1 MLTLKHL
8 ALIAAL
14 ALPAT
19 PAKADTETCVLLGQ
33 LAEQVMLNRQAGVP
47 LSASLGVVPDEDT
60 AYAALLRSITLSAYD
75 TPRWHTPSMQRRAAE
90 DHRDMAEQACFR
102 AAQNG

>member
-1 MLTLKHL
+1 MPTLKHI

-14 ALPAT
+14 ALPT
-19 PAKADTETCVLLGQ
+19 IPAKADTETCTLLGQ

-47 LSASLGVVPDEDT
+47 LSSTLAIAPDNNS
-60 AYAALLRSITLSAYD
+60 AFAVLFRSIITSAYD

-102 AAQNG
+102 AARDG